1 MRARLCSD
9 ACVCKGVA
17 DACTVFSFKT
27 DFQRSVLEI
36 PYTMSESELRE
47 RSLFA
52 DREEMVE
59 QTPEDEIADLQMDV
73 QILLEER
80 EELQRRVDELEETN
94 TWRLVAIVALS
105 AFYACVM
112 IAVVDV
118 KNNPEL

>member
-1 MRARLCSD
+1 MSD
-9 ACVCKGVA
+9 
-17 DACTVFSFKT
+17 
-27 DFQRSVLEI
+27 
-36 PYTMSESELRE
+36 SELRE

-52 DREEMVE
+52 DKSETKEEMVE
-59 QTPEDEIADLQMDV
+59 QTPEDEIADLKMDV

-80 EELQRRVDELEETN
+80 DELQRRVEELEETN

>member
-1 MRARLCSD
+1 
-9 ACVCKGVA
+9 
-17 DACTVFSFKT
+17 
-27 DFQRSVLEI
+27 
-36 PYTMSESELRE
+36 MSTPELRE

-52 DREEMVE
+52 DKSETKEEEMVE

-80 EELQRRVDELEETN
+80 EELQRRVEELEETN
-94 TWRLVAIVALS
+94 TWRLVALVALS

>member
-1 MRARLCSD
+1 
-9 ACVCKGVA
+9 
-17 DACTVFSFKT
+17 
-27 DFQRSVLEI
+27 
-36 PYTMSESELRE
+36 MSESELRE

-52 DREEMVE
+52 DKAEPQEEEMVE

-80 EELQRRVDELEETN
+80 DELKKRVEELEESN
-94 TWRLVAIVALS
+94 MWRLLGIVGIS
-105 AFYACVM
+105 MIYACIM

>member
-1 MRARLCSD
+1 
-9 ACVCKGVA
+9 
-17 DACTVFSFKT
+17 
-27 DFQRSVLEI
+27 
-36 PYTMSESELRE
+36 MSESELRE

-52 DREEMVE
+52 DKAEPTQEAPEEMVE

-80 EELQRRVDELEETN
+80 DELKKRVEELEESN
-94 TWRLVAIVALS
+94 MWRLLGIVGIS
-105 AFYACVM
+105 MIYACIM

>member
-1 MRARLCSD
+1 
-9 ACVCKGVA
+9 
-17 DACTVFSFKT
+17 
-27 DFQRSVLEI
+27 
-36 PYTMSESELRE
+36 MSESELRE

-52 DREEMVE
+52 DREEAPQEEEMVE

-80 EELQRRVDELEETN
+80 DELKRRVDELEESN
-94 TWRLVAIVALS
+94 MWRLLGIVGIS
-105 AFYACVM
+105 MIYACIM